1 MDSTVSWVHQFLE
14 PAPFGLSIGSLVEE
28 YLADGRRR
36 GLSPKTVDYA
46 YGYPLRHVFVP
57 WCSRVGIGDPRRLP
71 SRLLDRFVGE
81 LLIQGGKEGRLAR
94 QSVITYVRTLN
105 QFLAWAARAGAIEL
119 VKAKLPRAHRKLVDV
134 LSRQEM
140 QRIEDV
146 ASRERDK
153 LIVRLLADTGLRL
166 GEVVSLRP
174 DSIIEHNG
182 RHYLHVTGKG
192 QRDRLVPLTPT
203 LHERL
208 AWYVRATRPNFS
220 ELAKLFLA
228 ARRSRGGRLESLG
241 ASGITQMIGTL
252 AKVAGV
258 RKRVYPHLFRHS
270 FATWALSKGM
280 NPVQLKDILGHSSLA
295 MITNVYCHL
304 APEDAHAALM
314 AAMGAEP
321 KCLIVS
327 SRRGRSAMDGA
338 LPTPYS
344 LRNRQAY

>member
-1 MDSTVSWVHQFLE
+1 MDSTVSWVRQLLE
-14 PAPFGLSIGSLVEE
+14 PAPFGMSIGSLVEE
-28 YLADGRRR
+28 YLADCRRR

-46 YGYPLRHVFVP
+46 YGYPLRHVFLP
-57 WCSRVGIGDPRRLP
+57 WCSRVGIGDPRRL
-71 SRLLDRFVGE
+71 SSWLLDRFAGE
-81 LLIQGGKEGRLAR
+81 LLIQGGKEGPLAR

-119 VKAKLPRAHRKLVDV
+119 VKARLPRAHRKLVDV
-134 LSRQEM
+134 LSRQEV
-140 QRIEDV
+140 QRIEDI

-174 DSIIEHNG
+174 DSITERNG

-192 QRDRLVPLTPT
+192 QRDRLVPLAPT

-208 AWYVRATRPNFS
+208 VRYAGATRPNDS
-220 ELAKLFLA
+220 ELARLFLA
-228 ARRSRGGRLESLG
+228 ARRSRGGRVESLG
-241 ASGITQMIGTL
+241 ASGVTQMISTL
-252 AKVAGV
+252 AKIAGI

-270 FATWALSKGM
+270 FATWALTRGM

-295 MITNVYCHL
+295 MITNVYSHL

-314 AAMGAEP
+314 AAMGAEA
-321 KCLIVS
+321 KFSMVS
-327 SRRGRSAMDGA
+327 SRRGWSAMDGA
-338 LPTPYS
+338 VPTQYS